1 MTAEEITKIRRGKEK
16 AYHRQWDNYQ
26 ATGAANYYNAAKR
39 YADLVEICDQALAA
53 ADDHAEALHL
63 RGSFSQLASRA
74 DDILLQ
80 RYLWIDKG
88 WDYHMLW
95 EKLFPIGV
103 DMVLEAMNIIGS
115 NRAVWKKQDERFA
128 TWEPSWERPRLKRNE
143 LIMIGG

>member
-74 DDILLQ
+74 DDILHDGGHD
-80 RYLWIDKG
+80 I
-88 WDYHMLW
+88 
-95 EKLFPIGV
+95 
-103 DMVLEAMNIIGS
+103 EAMKQLLRDV
-115 NRAVWKKQDERFA
+115 RAIAEGHGFSSKWR
-128 TWEPSWERPRLKRNE
+128 
-143 LIMIGG
+143 